1 MNRGITVRCLKV
13 YHGALFKD
21 ERIKYMSVGGWGMGK
36 GYTETITVFLLL
48 LLFLFFFKRTLSSFY
63 GIPVNLQALDTR

>member
-21 ERIKYMSVGGWGMGK
+21 ERIKYMSVGGLGMGK

-48 LLFLFFFKRTLSSFY
+48 LFCFVFLSVRYHLFTAF
-63 GIPVNLQALDTR
+63 P